1 MILCTSLQVFTDR
14 PTDYQPN
21 DEKMK
26 PDLIVEYLQ
35 RFPVALQHYLEYL
48 VYDRKFEVW
57 QMFEAFFSQ
66 HETTAIALICDVSLN
81 NYYQTHL
88 HSL

>member
-1 MILCTSLQVFTDR
+1 
-14 PTDYQPN
+14 
-21 DEKMK
+21 MK

-35 RFPVALQHYLEYL
+35 RFPVALQNYLEYL

-66 HETTAIALICDVSLN
+66 HETTAIAFICDVSLK
-81 NYYQTHL
+81 NYDQTHL
-88 HSL
+88 HSLWQSTSKWKRPASSVNSYRYH

>member
-1 MILCTSLQVFTDR
+1 
-14 PTDYQPN
+14 
-21 DEKMK
+21 MK

-35 RFPVALQHYLEYL
+35 RFPVALQYYLEYL

-66 HETTAIALICDVSLN
+66 HETTAIAFICDVFFKQLLPN
-81 NYYQTHL
+81 TLTLIVTVNE
-88 HSL
+88 